1 LDYNVRVGFL
11 DSSVLGSDRK
21 GLFADLN
28 IAGITGEG
36 TEGLKKPQF
45 GNLRLDDPII
55 PAAYRKILHKQFE
68 HHNVY
73 RRVKKLQ
80 EEANETN
87 WNIMNEQRYE
97 SVKKDITAAMH
108 RA

>member
-1 LDYNVRVGFL
+1 M
-11 DSSVLGSDRK
+11 
-21 GLFADLN
+21 
-28 IAGITGEG
+28 
-36 TEGLKKPQF
+36 
-45 GNLRLDDPII
+45 LDDPRVS
-55 PAAYRKILHKQFE
+55 AAYQKILHKQSE

-97 SVKKDITAAMH
+97 GVNKDITAVMH
-108 RA
+108 HAAKLCKRQKQHLTPWANSV